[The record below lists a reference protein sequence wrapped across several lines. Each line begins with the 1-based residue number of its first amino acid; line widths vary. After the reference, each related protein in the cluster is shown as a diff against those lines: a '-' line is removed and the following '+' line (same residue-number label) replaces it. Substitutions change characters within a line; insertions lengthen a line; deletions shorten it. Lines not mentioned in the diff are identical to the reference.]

1 MEKEIPKKIQGK
13 CPECGS
19 TLVVDSG
26 EIICTQDLLVS
37 EYPNLFKEWDKLP
50 VNKKDLILSQVSH
63 RVYDM
68 YQRWNYID
76 DKGNRTQF
84 CCTYNPNVEF
94 NPMTQSE
101 QILPDPVQVKISETI
116 LGRGLTEEEYYGII
130 KVPLINENGIRYF
143 GQIDQLV
150 FPRDYMTR
158 PRKKHEEEVEF
169 SRIFNLE
176 LIEKE
181 IK

>member
-1 MEKEIPKKIQGK
+1 MKKDIPKKIQGK

-26 EIICTQDLLVS
+26 EIQCTQDLLVS
-37 EYPNLFKEWDKLP
+37 EYPNLFRQWDELSE
-50 VNKKDLILSQVSH
+50 KKRELTLSQVSFK
-63 RVYDM
+63 VYDM
-68 YQRWNYID
+68 YKRWSAID
-76 DKGNRTQF
+76 DKGNRPQF
-84 CCTYNPNVEF
+84 CCTYNPNIEF

-116 LGRGLTEEEYYGII
+116 LGRGLTEGEYYGII
-130 KVPLINENGIRYF
+130 RVPLINENGIRYF

-150 FPRDYMTR
+150 FPRDYMTK
-158 PRKKHEEEVEF
+158 PVKKREEDIEF
-169 SRIFNLE
+169 TRIFDLD